1 MLDRLPVEIVER
13 IVAKIP
19 DTDLIAVSKVD
30 SVWSQEIRREAYKR
44 WKFYATT
51 IGDIYWGIQSLGE
64 EFQKG
69 DIDRIKY
76 ESVLDLYIRWMDRL
90 TEDRLYIMEKM
101 LRNGMVIDPQ
111 ERETIEYALSEQRWG
126 GDPWGL
132 DWE

>member
-1 MLDRLPVEIVER
+1 MLDRLPVEIIEH

-19 DTDLIAVSKVD
+19 DTDLIAASKVD
-30 SVWSQEIRREAYKR
+30 SVWWQEIRREAYKR

-76 ESVLDLYIRWMDRL
+76 ESVLDLYIR
-90 TEDRLYIMEKM
+90 
-101 LRNGMVIDPQ
+101 
-111 ERETIEYALSEQRWG
+111 
-126 GDPWGL
+126 
-132 DWE
+132 